1 MDRAGAVAASR
12 EEIRRLRE
20 QPVSEVTPSRRDFA
34 QYVATQKDDL
44 AVIARISRNGPEQTL
59 SELLDFAA
67 ACDDAEVAA
76 LAFSTAT
83 GGLTIDAMVG
93 IAAAT
98 TAPILRDDLTLDPRQ
113 LYYARLHG
121 ADAALFPAAD
131 LDAAALH
138 VLASVAGSLHMASI
152 IEVMRAAD
160 IERAVQVPHAI
171 LGLRCTAADGS
182 LDVESTRQLARQ
194 LPPQRTIIALAEVR
208 AAAECTALRGV
219 CDAVIAGAVLRT
231 APDVGARLLQLLSR

>member
-1 MDRAGAVAASR
+1 MDHARAVAASR
-12 EEIRRLRE
+12 EEIQRLRE

-44 AVIARISRNGPEQTL
+44 AVIARISRSGPEQTT

-76 LAFSTAT
+76 LAVSTAA
-83 GGLTIDAMVG
+83 GGLTIAAMAE

-121 ADAALFPAAD
+121 ADAVLFPAAD

-138 VLASVAGSLHMASI
+138 ALVSIAGSLHMASV
-152 IEVMRAAD
+152 IEIMHAAD
-160 IERAVQVPHAI
+160 IERAVQLPYAI

-182 LDVESTRQLARQ
+182 LDVESTGQLARR
-194 LPPQRTIIALAEVR
+194 LPPQRTIIALPEVR
-208 AAAECTALRGV
+208 SAAACAALRGV
-219 CDAVIAGAVLRT
+219 CDAVIAGEALRT
-231 APDVGARLLQLLSR
+231 TDVGARLLQLLSR